1 MDNENMNTNEV
12 IKAADQIVEENDGGL
27 NVKDVAVLGAGIGL
41 IAAAG
46 YGIYQLGKQA
56 KAAIKRHKLV
66 KQAKQEIEDGD
77 GDGDSFE
84 EFEDGDEEEI
94 HVVK

>member
-12 IKAADQIVEENDGGL
+12 IEAADQIVEENDGL
-27 NVKDVAVLGAGIGL
+27 NGKGVAVLGAGVAL
-41 IAAAG
+41 VAAAG
-46 YGIYQLGKQA
+46 YGIYQLGKKA

-66 KQAKQEIEDGD
+66 KQAKHEIEDD
-77 GDGDSFE
+77 DSFE
-84 EFEDGDEEEI
+84 DFEDGDEEEI

>member
-12 IKAADQIVEENDGGL
+12 IEAADQIVEESDGL
-27 NVKDVAVLGAGIGL
+27 NVKDVAVLGAALGL
-41 IAAAG
+41 AATAG
-46 YGIYQLGKQA
+46 YGIYQLGKKA

-84 EFEDGDEEEI
+84 EFEDEEEI

>member
-12 IKAADQIVEENDGGL
+12 IKAADQIVEESDGL
-27 NVKDVAVLGAGIGL
+27 NVKDIAVLGAGIGL

-46 YGIYQLGKQA
+46 YGIYQLGKNA

-84 EFEDGDEEEI
+84 EFEDGDEI

>member
-12 IKAADQIVEENDGGL
+12 IEAADQIVEESDGL
-27 NVKDVAVLGAGIGL
+27 NGKDVAVLGAGVAL
-41 IAAAG
+41 VAAAG
-46 YGIYQLGKQA
+46 YGIYQLGKKA

-66 KQAKQEIEDGD
+66 KQAKQEIENDDDG
-77 GDGDSFE
+77 FE
-84 EFEDGDEEEI
+84 DFEDGDEEEI

>member
-12 IKAADQIVEENDGGL
+12 IKAADQIVEESDGL
-27 NVKDVAVLGAGIGL
+27 NVKDVAILGAGIAL
-41 IAAAG
+41 IATAG

-66 KQAKQEIEDGD
+66 KQAKQEIEND
-77 GDGDSFE
+77 DSFE
-84 EFEDGDEEEI
+84 DFEDGDEEEI

>member
-1 MDNENMNTNEV
+1 MDNENMNTEV
-12 IKAADQIVEENDGGL
+12 IEAADQIVEESDGL
-27 NVKDVAVLGAGIGL
+27 NGKDVAVLGAGVAL
-41 IAAAG
+41 VAAAG
-46 YGIYQLGKQA
+46 YGIYQLGKKA

-66 KQAKQEIEDGD
+66 KQAKQEIEDD
-77 GDGDSFE
+77 DSFE

>member
-12 IKAADQIVEENDGGL
+12 IEAADQIVEESDGL
-27 NVKDVAVLGAGIGL
+27 NGKDVAVLGAGVAL
-41 IAAAG
+41 VAAAG
-46 YGIYQLGKQA
+46 YGIYQLGKKA

-77 GDGDSFE
+77 GDGDTFE
-84 EFEDGDEEEI
+84 EFEDGDEEI

>member
-12 IKAADQIVEENDGGL
+12 VEAADLIVEESDGL
-27 NVKDVAVLGAGIGL
+27 NGKVAALLGGAGVGLVAAIGY
-41 IAAAG
+41 
-46 YGIYQLGKQA
+46 YGIKKL

-66 KQAKQEIEDGD
+66 KQAKQEIEDD
-77 GDGDSFE
+77 DSFE
-84 EFEDGDEEEI
+84 EFEDGDEEEEI

>member
-12 IKAADQIVEENDGGL
+12 IKAADQIVEESDGL
-27 NVKDVAVLGAGIGL
+27 NVKDVAVLGAGIAL
-41 IAAAG
+41 IATAG
-46 YGIYQLGKQA
+46 YGIYQLGKNA

-66 KQAKQEIEDGD
+66 KQAKQEIEND
-77 GDGDSFE
+77 DSFE

>member
-12 IKAADQIVEENDGGL
+12 IKEADQIVEESDGL
-27 NVKDVAVLGAGIGL
+27 NVKDVAVLGAALGL
-41 IAAAG
+41 AATAG
-46 YGIYQLGKQA
+46 YGIYQLGKKA

-66 KQAKQEIEDGD
+66 KQAKQEIEND
-77 GDGDSFE
+77 DSFE